1 MTWTF
6 DHLAFNTGD
15 GQTLQDA
22 FGGLL
27 GLTPG
32 RRPPFPFPGVGC
44 IRMGRRWC
52 M

>member
-6 DHLAFNTGD
+6 DHLAFNTVD
-15 GQTLQDA
+15 GQALQDA
-22 FGGLL
+22 FGALL
-27 GLTPG
+27 GLKPG
-32 RRPPFPFPGVGC
+32 RGRRFRFLGVGC